1 MSDLVRCAKLAR
13 ATTVTAGGRALNASG
28 TGAVVQETGQSF
40 LVRVVP
46 VGGGVPHRFV
56 VPKTVGGVWLMPAH
70 MEWVG
75 TFELRFGHL
84 RTKPIA
90 GTGGADA
97 SEGSGSGR

>member
-1 MSDLVRCAKLAR
+1 MRWAKLAR

-28 TGAVVQETGQSF
+28 RGDVVQETVQSF

-46 VGGGVPHRFV
+46 AGGGAPHRFV

-84 RTKPIA
+84 RTRPIA
-90 GTGGADA
+90 GTGGDDA
-97 SEGSGSGR
+97 TAVIGSGQ